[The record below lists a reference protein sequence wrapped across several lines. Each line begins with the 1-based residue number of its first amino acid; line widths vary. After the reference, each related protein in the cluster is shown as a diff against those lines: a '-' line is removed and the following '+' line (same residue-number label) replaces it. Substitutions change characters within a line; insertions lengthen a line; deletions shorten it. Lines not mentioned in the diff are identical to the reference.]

1 MVILLNLGFEVG
13 TAQVQSGPLELKI
26 AVQGGITYTIHL
38 NYEISGATITK
49 SQEDPDPF
57 NHHYYDRKIEGVVDS
72 DQIRI
77 RATGT
82 IDQASETWMTWAA
95 VVVNGKIMQ
104 ESKLG
109 KSGEDQLDVTIPV
122 LNEKKYDIEIRL
134 HIYPNSDYWVSV
146 TGPLQFNPPVPAVPE
161 GNVEKCGPC
170 GGSDSGVRFSDLS
183 GEVDL
188 RPDCKE
194 NWWKTAEIKT
204 IPCMDDHVRTGEDSS
219 AILSFA
225 DMTTFVMKP
234 ETEIILDVAP
244 QRDAKVKLVSGNI
257 WENVKKMIR
266 EGQMEVEMSQGV
278 MGIKGTTVVCEETGS
293 SSTLK
298 VLEGTA
304 FFQSKA
310 TGEEIQVSAGE
321 KATATENGLSQPQS
335 FDVDAE
341 NASWEKI
348 ASKSQSPYAD
358 TGTSKVIFNNW
369 NTGGVDNSPSCAPS
383 FTLSEPHMIT
393 YIDTYHWNYGSGTKA
408 GGTVVLRDHDG
419 KEYGPWQVETK
430 SGQGG
435 VPNAWWIAHPNEV
448 IPAGTYGVVDSEQS
462 TWSQNPESEGCGF
475 SKVEG
480 YPVKDMSKQQQQPA
494 EVTGESKTTSSND
507 QEGVG
512 VSSLVATDDNPQDA
526 KGWYAKG
533 YNLARQGEYD
543 EAIKAYDE
551 AIRLDPKYVNA
562 WYAKGNNLNNL
573 GRYHEAI
580 EAYDETIR
588 LDTKYEN
595 AWYAKG
601 VVLRKQGKYDEAI
614 EAYDEAIRLNPQDA
628 NAWYAKGY
636 ALKLL
641 GRTTEADAAFAKAKE
656 LGYTG

>member
-1 MVILLNLGFEVG
+1 M
-13 TAQVQSGPLELKI
+13 
-26 AVQGGITYTIHL
+26 
-38 NYEISGATITK
+38 
-49 SQEDPDPF
+49 
-57 NHHYYDRKIEGVVDS
+57 
-72 DQIRI
+72 
-77 RATGT
+77 
-82 IDQASETWMTWAA
+82 
-95 VVVNGKIMQ
+95 
-104 ESKLG
+104 
-109 KSGEDQLDVTIPV
+109 
-122 LNEKKYDIEIRL
+122 
-134 HIYPNSDYWVSV
+134 
-146 TGPLQFNPPVPAVPE
+146 
-161 GNVEKCGPC
+161 
-170 GGSDSGVRFSDLS
+170 
-183 GEVDL
+183 
-188 RPDCKE
+188 
-194 NWWKTAEIKT
+194 
-204 IPCMDDHVRTGEDSS
+204 
-219 AILSFA
+219 
-225 DMTTFVMKP
+225 
-234 ETEIILDVAP
+234 
-244 QRDAKVKLVSGNI
+244 
-257 WENVKKMIR
+257 
-266 EGQMEVEMSQGV
+266 
-278 MGIKGTTVVCEETGS
+278 
-293 SSTLK
+293 
-298 VLEGTA
+298 
-304 FFQSKA
+304 
-310 TGEEIQVSAGE
+310 
-321 KATATENGLSQPQS
+321 
-335 FDVDAE
+335 
-341 NASWEKI
+341 
-348 ASKSQSPYAD
+348 
-358 TGTSKVIFNNW
+358 
-369 NTGGVDNSPSCAPS
+369 
-383 FTLSEPHMIT
+383 
-393 YIDTYHWNYGSGTKA
+393 
-408 GGTVVLRDHDG
+408 RDHDG